1 MYSQLWGSR
10 DWYWQQL
17 DSAEGP
23 WLCQIPAEG
32 ISVGTHIRR
41 RKDEVRREARKR
53 SQVNLIPSQIPTEIP
68 GKYPPLFSSAS
79 STWTLNTI
87 NLPLFLKDST
97 ISALL
102 HWGKTQPEQY
112 PIEGKSFMKMAA
124 GPEDCLLSFY
134 MAPLVF
140 WGSSLL
146 WICCASICPGT
157 QLSDLTVLLF
167 SSLHLPALFMQLK
180 ILKVEVRLKRNES

>member
-10 DWYWQQL
+10 AWYWQQL

-23 WLCQIPAEG
+23 RLCQIPAEG

-102 HWGKTQPEQY
+102 HQGKTQPEQY

-124 GPEDCLLSFY
+124 GPEDCLLSFTWHPWY
-134 MAPLVF
+134 SGEVVCC
-140 WGSSLL
+140 GSVVRPSALEPSSQI
-146 WICCASICPGT
+146 W
-157 QLSDLTVLLF
+157 LF
-167 SSLHLPALFMQLK
+167 SFSPLSTYLHCLCSWKFWKL
-180 ILKVEVRLKRNES
+180 R